1 MIKPNLRIQPTLK
14 IKKLKKKSQKIPFL
28 VDINNKKYH
37 MKDMFKTSDE
47 EVHTLAGYYLSHFT

>member
-14 IKKLKKKSQKIPFL
+14 IKNKKSQKIPFL
-28 VDINNKKYH
+28 VDINNQKYH

-47 EVHTLAGYYLSHFT
+47 EVPTLASYYLSHFT